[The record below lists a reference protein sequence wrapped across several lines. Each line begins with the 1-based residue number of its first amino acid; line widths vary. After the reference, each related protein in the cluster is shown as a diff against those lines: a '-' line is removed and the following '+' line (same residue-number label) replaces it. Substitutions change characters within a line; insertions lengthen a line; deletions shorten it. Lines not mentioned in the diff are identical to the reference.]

1 MLLQVWRVHHREGD
15 QGDAV
20 NMASRM
26 LLLRDV
32 PQGIGGPWFH
42 QEPGA
47 STLPRLQRP
56 GEGSW
61 TREAHVPKV
70 PLHHRRGAVEISYH
84 APTPAY
90 HAPAPPVY
98 PDEVQPYSFEY
109 GVHDD
114 YTGANFNAGENSDG
128 AGNVEGSYSVA
139 LPDGRTQHVTYH
151 ADDYNGYVADVTY
164 EGEAHFDEVPYH
176 APQPAYHAPTPA
188 YHAPAPAYQAPTSQY
203 APAPTYHH
211 G

>member
-1 MLLQVWRVHHREGD
+1 MGHQVKMQAFIAITALLP
-15 QGDAV
+15 AV
-20 NMASRM
+20 LGQAGYAPYHPPAP
-26 LLLRDV
+26 V
-32 PQGIGGPWFH
+32 
-42 QEPGA
+42 
-47 STLPRLQRP
+47 
-56 GEGSW
+56 
-61 TREAHVPKV
+61 
-70 PLHHRRGAVEISYH
+70 YH
-84 APTPAY
+84 APAPAPAPAYHAPAPAY

-98 PDEVQPYSFEY
+98 PDEPQPYSFEY

-114 YTGANFNAGENSDG
+114 YTGANFNAGETADG

-176 APQPAYHAPTPA
+176 APQPAYHAPAPS
-188 YHAPAPAYQAPTSQY
+188 YHAPALTQY